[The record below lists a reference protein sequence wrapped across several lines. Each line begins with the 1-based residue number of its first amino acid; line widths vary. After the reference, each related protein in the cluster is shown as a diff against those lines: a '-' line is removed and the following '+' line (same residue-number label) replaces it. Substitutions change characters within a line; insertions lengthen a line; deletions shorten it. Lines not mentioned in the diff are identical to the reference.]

1 MPVPEPEDA
10 TRLDEFVQR
19 QVEDAVRRRRAQE
32 RADAALRAET
42 LASDLDRDR
51 VSEVLNEAFAQGR
64 LTADEHA
71 DRTTRTFLARTHGD
85 LERVLTGLHVP
96 PAPVKAHAARKALFW
111 IVSVFTSPF
120 LLAGSGLLFFGTDLD
135 DRVWGIILLVLFA
148 PGLFALHRWAW
159 PKVAKGHHPVLP

>member
-1 MPVPEPEDA
+1 
-10 TRLDEFVQR
+10 
-19 QVEDAVRRRRAQE
+19 
-32 RADAALRAET
+32 
-42 LASDLDRDR
+42 
-51 VSEVLNEAFAQGR
+51 
-64 LTADEHA
+64 
-71 DRTTRTFLARTHGD
+71 
-85 LERVLTGLHVP
+85 
-96 PAPVKAHAARKALFW
+96 VKAHAARKLLFW

>member
-1 MPVPEPEDA
+1 MPEPEPDDA
-10 TRLDEFVQR
+10 TRLDEFVQQ

-32 RADAALRAET
+32 RAEAVLRAET

-51 VSEVLNEAFAQGR
+51 VSEVLNEAFAHGR

-85 LERVLTGLHVP
+85 LEHVLKGLHVP
-96 PAPVKAHAARKALFW
+96 PAPVKAHAARKLLFW